1 MLRKIL
7 SLVSNYDPKYRT
19 RTVRRL
25 ARGVPRDESTREIPE
40 RAYRKWTEVPR
51 SELDDA
57 SYVQRLEEEE
67 RNRRSR
73 TTRLPEQY
81 EGMGTVNQEIPDPWW
96 D

>member
-7 SLVSNYDPKYRT
+7 SQVFNYDPRYRT

-25 ARGVPRDESTREIPE
+25 ATGVPGNESTRQVPD
-40 RAYRKWTEVPR
+40 RTFRKWTEVPI
-51 SELDDA
+51 SKLDDG
-57 SYVQRLEEEE
+57 SYVQRLEKEKG
-67 RNRRSR
+67 NQGSR
-73 TTRLPEQY
+73 TTRLSKQS